1 MVVGLLYIHEHI
13 PLDSTV
19 STSLPEGIWWEP
31 LYESYVCRRDDP
43 NFETTYWKYQ
53 YQIGGF
59 RKREGVWLA
68 QVGEGQVGECVFL
81 QKRNGSTSFV
91 RLTSLVSED
100 DEAQYFTIKFLP
112 NEFDGEYLSF
122 GSDGSDDESGDDAS
136 AHSDSRTNEEDLAAA
151 IALMQLRAKPFIE
164 LRK

>member
-13 PLDSTV
+13 PLDNDNATP
-19 STSLPEGIWWEP
+19 LPEGIWWEP
-31 LYESYVCRRDDP
+31 LHGSYVCRRDDP
-43 NFETTYWKYQ
+43 NFETTYWRYQ

-59 RKREGVWLA
+59 RKRGGQWLA

-100 DEAQYFTIKFLP
+100 DEAQYFNIEFLP
-112 NEFDGEYLSF
+112 NEFDGKYLSF
-122 GSDGSDDESGDDAS
+122 GSDLSS
-136 AHSDSRTNEEDLAAA
+136 SDSDSEKESDTLAAA
-151 IALMQLRAKPFIE
+151 IALMQLRATPF
-164 LRK
+164 LDQGQ

>member
-13 PLDSTV
+13 TV

-31 LYESYVCRRDDP
+31 LYESYVCRRNDP

-59 RKREGVWLA
+59 RKREGEWLA
-68 QVGEGQVGECVFL
+68 QVGEGEVGECVFL
-81 QKRNGSTSFV
+81 QKRNGSISFV
-91 RLTSLVSED
+91 RLTSMVSED
-100 DEAQYFTIKFLP
+100 DEAQYFRMEFLP
-112 NEFDGEYLSF
+112 NEFGGEYLAF
-122 GSDGSDDESGDDAS
+122 GSDGSDDDDAPVQ
-136 AHSDSRTNEEDLAAA
+136 HTESRTDEEELAAA